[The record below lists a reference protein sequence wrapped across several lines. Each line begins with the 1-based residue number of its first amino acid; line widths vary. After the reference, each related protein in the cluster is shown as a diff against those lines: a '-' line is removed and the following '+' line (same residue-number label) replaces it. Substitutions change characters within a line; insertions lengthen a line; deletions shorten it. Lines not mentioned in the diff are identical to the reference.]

1 MKTPTIRQM
10 QQFARPV
17 AAGLVVVSMA
27 AAQGGC
33 GERLRRNKSTKQS
46 TQTPEVN
53 AGLNKIA
60 KNDTPVVTSDQPV
73 DDFGDTRQK
82 VLESASML
90 ESYFSHAESE
100 IEAKSDAKKQTLVH
114 RVEPLDLPAAPVVDV
129 SEATKNDGSGVRV
142 SLADAASRQP
152 EASPEV
158 PGDDPGELNE
168 EPLENKAETPIRV
181 ASAEEGGGGFVLP
194 KDPELRKEELVDE
207 LVGVLT
213 ELAQSA
219 DDPGSSAVALAGLE
233 TLRPDTLA
241 SLMEQGLLSDAE
253 RASLDAVRSM
263 LRSIVGD
270 GTGGGTIASP
280 AAVSEM
286 LARVQRDLNAHA
298 GLKINDAK
306 LCISVSGYGQ
316 YEQFPSNTFVAG
328 RTHRAIVYVEMDRF
342 TQKEM
347 DGPDGES
354 RYEVQ
359 LSQRLELYHIADDL
373 NTWNRKAETDT
384 TISRNRL
391 RDYYLINQI
400 TLPPNL
406 GVGKYNL
413 KVVMRDLIANQVV
426 EAIIPIEIVAG

>member
-1 MKTPTIRQM
+1 MRTPTTHVISRLVC
-10 QQFARPV
+10 PLGC
-17 AAGLVVVSMA
+17 GLVVASMV

-33 GERLRRNKSTKQS
+33 GERLRRDKSTKQA
-46 TQTPEVN
+46 TETPEVN
-53 AGLNKIA
+53 SGLNRIA
-60 KNDTPVVTSDQPV
+60 NNDTPVITSDQPV
-73 DDFGDTRQK
+73 DDFSDTRQK

-90 ESYFSHAESE
+90 ESYFSHAENE
-100 IEAKSDAKKQTLVH
+100 IEAKKQTLVH
-114 RVEPLDLPAAPVVDV
+114 RIEPVDLPEPKVVDV
-129 SEATKNDGSGVRV
+129 SSATKDDGSGVRV
-142 SLADAASRQP
+142 SLADAVANQT
-152 EASPEV
+152 EAAPAAVDESHDEAA
-158 PGDDPGELNE
+158 
-168 EPLENKAETPIRV
+168 EPLENKGETPVRV
-181 ASAEEGGGGFVLP
+181 VSAEGDAGGFVLP
-194 KDPELRKEELVDE
+194 RDPELRKEELVDE
-207 LVGVLT
+207 LVNVLT

-233 TLRPDTLA
+233 TLRPDTLK
-241 SLMEQGLLSDAE
+241 SLTEQGLLSDAE

-270 GTGGGTIASP
+270 GSGGGTIASP

-286 LARVQRDLNAHA
+286 LARVQRDLNAQA

-347 DGPDGES
+347 AGPDGEV

-406 GVGKYNL
+406 GIGKYNL